1 MWQYNMSLSGT
12 SGNVRAMSLIRY
24 IWPGRRWGTRRS
36 AMVSAAE
43 GDGATAR
50 MCTSS
55 CFTSCRI
62 ASITVLVFPV
72 PGGP

>member
-1 MWQYNMSLSGT
+1 
-12 SGNVRAMSLIRY
+12 
-24 IWPGRRWGTRRS
+24 
-36 AMVSAAE
+36 MVSAAE
-43 GDGATAR
+43 GDSATAR
-50 MCTSS
+50 MCMSS

>member
-1 MWQYNMSLSGT
+1 MAQYNMSLSGT
-12 SGNVRAMSLIRY
+12 SGKVRVMSLIRH
-24 IWPGRRWGTRRS
+24 ISPGRRCGTRRRPI
-36 AMVSAAE
+36 VSAAE
-43 GDGATAR
+43 AEGATAR

-62 ASITVLVFPV
+62 ASITVFVFPV